1 MKTTPCT
8 KCHNKESVFYRPYSG
23 ERLCSVCFINSI
35 KEKIQ
40 NSINAYKM
48 LEHDSRIAVGVS
60 GGKDSLTLLH
70 ILKQIEDETHG
81 SEIIA
86 ILIDEG
92 LEGYR
97 NEAKRIVEKTCHDL
111 QIELITLSFKKL
123 FNLTIDDFALKNR
136 KLSICSYCGVLR
148 RRALNEG
155 AKQVNADRLATGH
168 NLDDMAQSALLNLLR
183 GDVNKMQ
190 SLHPGGFFKKGFV
203 RRIKPLCEIPEKE
216 TAFYSLLQNFD
227 FQSYNCSY
235 AHEAM
240 RNDVRDWILEME
252 EKRPG
257 SIHTIFQTSLKLIP
271 KKMDKKQDICEK
283 CGEPAS
289 SNLCRVCQM
298 LEDYFSIN
306 S

>member
-1 MKTTPCT
+1 MKIKPCT
-8 KCHNKESVFYRPYSG
+8 KCHSKESVFYRPYSG
-23 ERLCSVCFINSI
+23 ERLCSNCFITSI
-35 KEKIQ
+35 KDKVQ
-40 NSINAYKM
+40 NAINVYGM
-48 LEHDSRIAVGVS
+48 LEHNNRIAIGVS

-70 ILKQIEDETHG
+70 VLKQIEDETHG

-86 ILIDEG
+86 IFIDEG

-97 NEAKRIVEKTCHDL
+97 NEAEKIVNQTCQDL
-111 QIELITLSFKKL
+111 KIELIKLSFKKL
-123 FNLTIDDFALKNR
+123 FNLTIDDFAKKNR

-183 GDVNKMQ
+183 GDLSKMQ
-190 SLHPGGFFKKGFV
+190 SLFPGGFYKKGFV
-203 RRIKPLCEIPEKE
+203 RRIKPLCEVPEKE
-216 TAFYSLLQNFD
+216 TTFYSLLQNFE
-227 FQSYNCSY
+227 FQSYKCSY

-257 SIHTIFQTSLKLIP
+257 TTHTIFQTSLKLIP
-271 KKMDKKQDICEK
+271 KKIDKKQNICEK
-283 CGEPAS
+283 CSEPTS
-289 SNLCRVCQM
+289 SNLCKVCQM
-298 LEDYFSIN
+298 IEDYFKIN